1 MCDRQANGE
10 PWSLVTHTL
19 CRETH
24 LGNAINLKHPLPC
37 RKDKMAFGHLC
48 VSLHCVKLHV
58 KVYLIRRDNNICAF
72 PSVYQRRFID
82 FVATPNVLT
91 LFKIVKITSIF
102 KSALVT
108 CNICSAK
115 THTLGINLKH
125 PLRCRIDKMAF
136 GH

>member
-72 PSVYQRRFID
+72 LSMYQRHFID
-82 FVATPNVLT
+82 FVATPNVLKVVNT
-91 LFKIVKITSIF
+91 FQNSKDHNHFKIT
-102 KSALVT
+102 
-108 CNICSAK
+108 